1 MQHEPPW
8 GGVHDP
14 AGSRRTGMS
23 AVRAPITFGTSPSR
37 SEHVARIA
45 PERGPDSGR
54 VACWYQSMPVS
65 GSAIVLVDQPA
76 EHIDALDW
84 SRAERGTVSGAM
96 GSSRPRL

>member
-1 MQHEPPW
+1 
-8 GGVHDP
+8 
-14 AGSRRTGMS
+14 MS

-37 SEHVARIA
+37 SEHVAPIV

-54 VACWYQSMPVS
+54 VASGYPSMPVS

-76 EHIDALDW
+76 EHIDAPDW

-96 GSSRPRL
+96 GSSRPRLQSSPQADGPHSR

>member
-45 PERGPDSGR
+45 PERGPDTGR
-54 VACWYQSMPVS
+54 IHS
-65 GSAIVLVDQPA
+65 PA
-76 EHIDALDW
+76 TVALDHRIEAGHELGVP
-84 SRAERGTVSGAM
+84 SRIKNLTRVTRSPKVMA
-96 GSSRPRL
+96 RLRAC